1 MRRIPLCFVLLAL
14 AACGGAKED
23 KKASTGRTERETDSV
38 IANSKV
44 PNHQAVGAAMRAA
57 DSTSR
62 EVRRAD
68 STGDQP

>member
-1 MRRIPLCFVLLAL
+1 MRRIPLCLLFLAL
-14 AACGGAKED
+14 TACGGAND

-62 EVRRAD
+62 EVRRGD
-68 STGDQP
+68 STGAEP

>member
-1 MRRIPLCFVLLAL
+1 MRRIPLCVALLIL
-14 AACGGAKED
+14 LGCGGAND

-57 DSTSR
+57 DTTSHGIQA
-62 EVRRAD
+62 AD
-68 STGDQP
+68 TVGN

>member
-1 MRRIPLCFVLLAL
+1 MRQLPLCLVVLVL
-14 AACGGAKED
+14 AACGGADD

-62 EVRRAD
+62 EVRRGD
-68 STGDQP
+68 STGTEP

>member
-1 MRRIPLCFVLLAL
+1 MRRISVCLLLIAL
-14 AACGGAKED
+14 AGCSAKEE

-38 IANSKV
+38 IANSRV

-62 EVRRAD
+62 EVRRD
-68 STGDQP
+68 TTQE

>member
-1 MRRIPLCFVLLAL
+1 MRRTSLCFMLLAL
-14 AACGGAKED
+14 TACGGAND
-23 KKASTGRTERETDSV
+23 TKASTGRTERETDSV

-62 EVRRAD
+62 EVKRGD
-68 STGDQP
+68 STGSEP

>member
-1 MRRIPLCFVLLAL
+1 MRRFPLCLVLLAL
-14 AACGGAKED
+14 AACGSPKED

-38 IANSKV
+38 IANSRV

-62 EVRRAD
+62 EIRRD
-68 STGDQP
+68 TTPTEP

>member
-1 MRRIPLCFVLLAL
+1 MRRTVLGFMILAL
-14 AACGGAKED
+14 AGCAAKPEQE

-38 IANSKV
+38 IANSRV

-62 EVRRAD
+62 EVRRD
-68 STGDQP
+68 TTQE

>member
-1 MRRIPLCFVLLAL
+1 MRIASVSLLLIAL
-14 AACGGAKED
+14 TACGHKEE
-23 KKASTGRTERETDSV
+23 KKASTGHTERETDSI

-68 STGDQP
+68 STGN

>member
-1 MRRIPLCFVLLAL
+1 MRRTLLCLTLLAL
-14 AACGGAKED
+14 LACTGKPEEE

-38 IANSKV
+38 IANSRV

-68 STGDQP
+68 STQ